1 MKKYK
6 FESENTT
13 KYTNLHDGFCE
24 KIYYLNNNWYM
35 KLSGIEIE
43 ADHPLNP
50 YNKIYLT
57 DDCILEFQ
65 EPVMIDYAVQTYNDD
80 FNLTINDNINLKN
93 LNLYS
98 YYENDKISR
107 KYKYAEIGFM
117 TTENDFIVIE
127 FLFKKSI
134 MKWNKFDKISW
145 LECEHCKRN
154 RAEYYQKYSKIMK
167 MLSECNSEE
176 IQQKGIELTKEIH
189 YIDDLLQPYF
199 EGETKSL
206 WKNCAKAIFQK
217 NDDELKNWLL
227 PCSFWLQDMN
237 HPGAE
242 IIAERLKAFSD
253 KDKFLQEKQNAIKIA
268 EIIGDEEWLYN
279 LKEWL

>member
-145 LECEHCKRN
+145 LEHEYCKRN

-167 MLSECNSEE
+167 MLSEYNSEE
-176 IQQKGIELTKEIH
+176 IQQKGIELTKEIS
-189 YIDDLLQPYF
+189 YIGELFQPYF

-227 PCSFWLQDMN
+227 PCLFWLQDMN

-242 IIAERLKAFSD
+242 IIAERLKVFSD
-253 KDKFLQEKQNAIKIA
+253 KDKLQYEKQKAVRIA